1 MKKPALA
8 ILSGLIFLGGMGAP
22 VCAAIRLL
30 AITPNGEAFMQ
41 ALEGLKSDLG
51 DKYEVRRFD
60 AALPDAAD
68 SLRNVVRTFTPQ
80 GLILMDSKAI
90 VLAKALEK
98 DSAAFAHIPKF
109 VTMTLKA
116 EGAIQGLENV
126 AGIKFEVPAYTI
138 FINLRILSRRDFRK
152 VGVFYRQSF
161 SAFVEESR
169 KFLAKENIDLAG
181 ECMDCGGEG
190 KLPPGAVSGK
200 LRESMERLASQ
211 RTDVIWMLADNTLV
225 NETTLKGFWL
235 THFKEY
241 GLPVVVPLPNLAS
254 LELNLGMFGV
264 WPDYRQLGMQAAQQI
279 IQVFESG
286 ETPGKLGLEPLVS
299 VQTVINL
306 DMAQKVKWDLNKD
319 KLYRVNSVLTRK

>member
-1 MKKPALA
+1 M
-8 ILSGLIFLGGMGAP
+8 GCLG
-22 VCAAIRLL
+22 VQSFAAIRLL

-41 ALEGLKSDLG
+41 ALEGLESDLG
-51 DKYEVRRFD
+51 DKYEVRRLD
-60 AALPDAAD
+60 ATLPNAAD
-68 SLRNVVRTFTPQ
+68 SLRGLVRAFSPQ

-90 VLAKALEK
+90 VLAKEMGK
-98 DSAAFAHIPKF
+98 DKAFARLPKF

-116 EGAIQGLENV
+116 EGAIQGLDSV

-138 FINLRILSRRDFRK
+138 FVNLRILSQRDYRK
-152 VGVFYRQSF
+152 VGVFYRQCF

-169 KFLAKENIDLAG
+169 KFLAKENIELAG
-181 ECMDCGGEG
+181 ECLDCGVAG
-190 KLPPGAVSGK
+190 KLSPGAVSGK
-200 LRESMERLASQ
+200 LRESMSRLASQ
-211 RTDVIWMLADNTLV
+211 KTDVIWMLADNTLV

-235 THFKEY
+235 TYFKEY

-286 ETPGKLGLEPLVS
+286 ESPGKLGLEPLVS

-306 DMAQKVKWDLNKD
+306 DMAQRVKWDLNKD
-319 KLYRVNSVLTRK
+319 KLYRVNSVLTKK

>member
-1 MKKPALA
+1 MKKPDMG
-8 ILSGLIFLGGMGAP
+8 ILFGLLFIGCMAARPL
-22 VCAAIRLL
+22 AAIRLL

-51 DKYEVRRFD
+51 DQYEVRRFD
-60 AALPDAAD
+60 ATLTNAAD
-68 SLRNVVRTFTPQ
+68 SLRGLARAFSPQ

-90 VLAKALEK
+90 VLAKEIGAG
-98 DSAAFAHIPKF
+98 SAAFARLPKF
-109 VTMTLKA
+109 VIMTLKA
-116 EGAIQGLENV
+116 EGAIQGLDSV

-138 FINLRILSRRDFRK
+138 FVNLRILSRRDFRK

-161 SAFVEESR
+161 SVFVEESR
-169 KFLAKENIDLAG
+169 KFLAKENIELAG
-181 ECMDCGGEG
+181 ECLDCGVAG

-200 LRESMERLASQ
+200 LRESMSRLASQ
-211 RTDVIWMLADNTLV
+211 KTDVIWMLADNTLV

-286 ETPGKLGLEPLVS
+286 ESPGKLGLEPLVS
-299 VQTVINL
+299 VQTVLNL
-306 DMAQKVKWDLNKD
+306 DMAQRVEWDLNKD
-319 KLYRVNSVLTRK
+319 KLHRVNSVLTKK

>member
-1 MKKPALA
+1 MKKTTLA
-8 ILSGLIFLGGMGAP
+8 ILSGLLSIGCLTVPAS
-22 VCAAIRLL
+22 AAIRLL

-51 DKYEVRRFD
+51 DKYEVKRFD
-60 AALPDAAD
+60 ATLPNAAD
-68 SLRNVVRTFTPQ
+68 SLRGLVRAYSPQ

-90 VLAKALEK
+90 VLAKELGK
-98 DSAAFAHIPKF
+98 DSGFARLPKF
-109 VTMTLKA
+109 ATMTLKV
-116 EGAIQGLENV
+116 EGAIQGVDNI

-138 FINLRILSRRDFRK
+138 FLNLRILSRGEFHK

-161 SAFVEESR
+161 AAFVEESR
-169 KFLAKENIDLAG
+169 KFLAKENIELAG
-181 ECMDCGGEG
+181 ECLDCGMAD
-190 KLPPGAVSGK
+190 KLPPGSVPGK
-200 LRESMERLASQ
+200 LRESMGRLASQ
-211 RTDVIWMLADNTLV
+211 NVQVIWMLADNTLV
-225 NETTLKGFWL
+225 NEATLKGFWL
-235 THFKEY
+235 TRFKEY

-254 LELNLGMFGV
+254 LELGLGMFGV

-286 ETPGKLGLEPLVS
+286 ESPGKLGLEPLVS

-319 KLYRVNSVLTRK
+319 KLYRVNSVLTKK